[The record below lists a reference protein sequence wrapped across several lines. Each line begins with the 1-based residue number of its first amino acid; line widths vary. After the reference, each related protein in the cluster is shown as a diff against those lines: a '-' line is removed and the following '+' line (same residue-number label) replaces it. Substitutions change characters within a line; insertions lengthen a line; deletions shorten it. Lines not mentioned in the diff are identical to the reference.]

1 MRLQKLTVDNQ
12 SQSCK
17 LCHDWATRCKPTE
30 NLQNSHITTTPIL
43 NLMSGMLKEAAA
55 APMNSAISGSVM
67 MSHFR
72 RPRVSIVRIAGSAKM
87 KLMAPFPLVSLSLQP

>member
-1 MRLQKLTVDNQ
+1 
-12 SQSCK
+12 
-17 LCHDWATRCKPTE
+17 
-30 NLQNSHITTTPIL
+30 
-43 NLMSGMLKEAAA
+43 MSGMLKEAAA